1 MDYEAHKEEAFQ
13 IWLRHFKSCA
23 EELGANYNW
32 QEVEWARE
40 SFEEAE
46 QLKILDTGHIKL
58 KFEVP
63 CWWAGCKH
71 PAFHGDYYCVV
82 AYPKWEKPH
91 VAFGND
97 PGQKKLGEEE

>member
-40 SFEEAE
+40 S
-46 QLKILDTGHIKL
+46 
-58 KFEVP
+58 
-63 CWWAGCKH
+63 
-71 PAFHGDYYCVV
+71 
-82 AYPKWEKPH
+82 
-91 VAFGND
+91 
-97 PGQKKLGEEE
+97 